1 MLFFAI
7 ASICNYCAAMVDALQ
22 FSRILSRPMS
32 KKTSTELHILI
43 SSYESQASAEN
54 AAKLISTLR
63 EALDAS
69 EKDRRRLEKDIRKLE
84 IFLSENACAQR
95 KGV

>member
-1 MLFFAI
+1 MPHGI
-7 ASICNYCAAMVDALQ
+7 ATTPEAWFDAMQ
-22 FSRILSRPMS
+22 FSRIISRPMS

-43 SSYESQASAEN
+43 SAYESKASAEN
-54 AAKLISTLR
+54 AARLISTLR
-63 EALDAS
+63 EALDTS
-69 EKDRRRLEKDIRKLE
+69 ENDRRRLEKDIRKLE